1 MLLAPCLAL
10 GVTLAVGEATA
21 PRRMDTLDA
30 VAPAARL
37 RALEQRLD
45 ALRSRWRVPGMSA
58 AIASGGDVIWTRG
71 FGLADRATG
80 RAATPETVFH
90 LGSLTKPFA
99 AAVLL
104 QLAEEGRL
112 TLDAPVTEFG
122 IDLPSSI
129 RVVHLLTHTSEGATP
144 GVEYHYN
151 GDRFSQL
158 DKVVEKLT
166 GTSFAQAVHDRVLR
180 PLTLADT
187 APNPLLPERC
197 VEAHRDAAA
206 FAQRMAQG
214 YTPDGKDPVPY
225 RPLFATAAGLVATA
239 SDMARFSIAW
249 DSDVLLPPAARARA
263 FTPFQSPAGRT
274 LPYGLGW
281 FVDGDG
287 SNKIVWHYGWWVGA
301 SALVVKVPDRAL
313 TFVLLANS
321 DGLSRKFDL
330 GKDQNVRRSPFAK
343 AFLSAFVDGEPSRM
357 L

>member
-21 PRRMDTLDA
+21 PRRIDTPDE
-30 VAPAARL
+30 VARDARL

-45 ALRSRWRVPGMSA
+45 ALRNRWRVPGMSA
-58 AIASGGDVIWTRG
+58 AIASGSEVIWTRG

-80 RAATPETVFH
+80 RSATPDTLFH

-99 AAVLL
+99 AAVVL
-104 QLAEEGRL
+104 QLVEEGRL
-112 TLDAPVTEFG
+112 TLDAPVTDFG

-144 GVEYHYN
+144 GLEYRYN

-166 GTSFAQAVHDRVLR
+166 GMSFAQAVHDRVLR

-197 VEAHRDAAA
+197 VEAHRDPAA

-214 YTPDGKDPVPY
+214 YTPDGKDPVQY
-225 RPLFATAAGLVATA
+225 RPLFATAAGLVSTA
-239 SDMARFSIAW
+239 SDMARFSMAW
-249 DSDVLLPPAARARA
+249 DTDVLLPSAARARA
-263 FTPFQSPAGRT
+263 FTPWQSPAGRT

-287 SNKIVWHYGWWVGA
+287 SKKIVWHYGWWVGA
-301 SALVVKVPDRAL
+301 SALVVKIPDRAL
-313 TFVLLANS
+313 TFVVLANS

-343 AFLSAFVDGEPSRM
+343 AFLSAFVD
-357 L
+357 